1 MEDNNINDILG
12 IDDSK
17 SQSNSDNKNA
27 TNKAYNPVSKN
38 ENESF
43 ANVLDIV
50 GVILYI
56 IGVVAA
62 IYLFN
67 QFSKSGWS
75 GKFDEE
81 KVPTAL
87 MISGI
92 VLFYHIVFGLI
103 CQGISKVI
111 ENMRK

>member
-1 MEDNNINDILG
+1 MEENNINDILG

-17 SQSNSDNKNA
+17 SQSNNKNM
-27 TNKAYNPVSKN
+27 NSNRAYITFSKN
-38 ENESF
+38 ENERF
-43 ANVLDIV
+43 ANVLDII
-50 GVILYI
+50 GKILYI
-56 IGVVAA
+56 IGGVAA

-67 QFSKSGWS
+67 KFSNSGWS

-87 MISGI
+87 MISGF

-103 CQGISKVI
+103 CQGISKVL
-111 ENMRK
+111 ENMRN

>member
-1 MEDNNINDILG
+1 MEDNNINEILG

-17 SQSNSDNKNA
+17 RQGNIEKTYS
-27 TNKAYNPVSKN
+27 TNRAHIPVSKN

-43 ANVLDIV
+43 VNVINIV
-50 GVILYI
+50 SVILYI

-87 MISGI
+87 MIAGF

-103 CQGISKVI
+103 CQGISKVL
-111 ENMRK
+111 ENTRK